1 MVKNKKWILI
11 TWQLTLVFIIC
22 AFLPMLKFSFNSSA
36 VNIFGVCEEFAA
48 TYQKYHR
55 DFAPVGYGA
64 FAVMVLAA
72 LSQVWYLIAAVKD
85 AVKAKGAK
93 KLSVAMTIV
102 SIVALAGYLFLTFRH
117 CSYTLT
123 VVPFIFAA
131 AGIAFIALSG
141 KTKL

>member
-1 MVKNKKWILI
+1 MASEKN
-11 TWQLTLVFIIC
+11 
-22 AFLPMLKFSFNSSA
+22 LPLHIRSTIVISRRSL
-36 VNIFGVCEEFAA
+36 
-48 TYQKYHR
+48 
-55 DFAPVGYGA
+55 GA
-64 FAVMVLAA
+64 FAVMAA
-72 LSQVWYLIAAVKD
+72 SAYRRYGTNFAAVKD